1 MTDALE
7 LVIDAALERALL
19 ADDARRHFALAGA
32 LERSRSA
39 DGSDG
44 VGAPHHDH
52 GEPERRELS
61 GRPPDT
67 VGYRHVTDFDTPG
80 CGKSSRRYSQQYDAL
95 GAALLSTVA
104 VGAFETAGA
113 TDIDPGAWSPDSRD
127 GGPHAELVAAGA
139 AAACRR
145 FDIDLATAATR
156 SGLSAERLARYRVDA
171 DAAPGPE

>member
-1 MTDALE
+1 MTDALD

-39 DGSDG
+39 GGSDG

-61 GRPPDT
+61 GGPP
-67 VGYRHVTDFDTPG
+67 
-80 CGKSSRRYSQQYDAL
+80 DAL

-104 VGAFETAGA
+104 VGAFEAAGA

-145 FDIDLATAATR
+145 FDIDPATAATR

>member
-32 LERSRSA
+32 LERGRSA

-44 VGAPHHDH
+44 VEASHHDH
-52 GEPERRELS
+52 GGPERRELS
-61 GRPPDT
+61 GRPP
-67 VGYRHVTDFDTPG
+67 
-80 CGKSSRRYSQQYDAL
+80 DAL

-104 VGAFETAGA
+104 VGAFETAGT

-145 FDIDLATAATR
+145 FEIDPATAAAR